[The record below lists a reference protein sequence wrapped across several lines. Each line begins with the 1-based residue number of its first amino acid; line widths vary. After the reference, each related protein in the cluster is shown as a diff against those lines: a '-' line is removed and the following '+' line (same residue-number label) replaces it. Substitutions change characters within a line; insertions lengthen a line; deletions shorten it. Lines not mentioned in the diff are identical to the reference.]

1 MLSRKEFPYM
11 EKDRLEIAKYRLSR
25 AKEELEM
32 AKQSL
37 QNNFLRVSLSNSY
50 YSIFHA
56 VRALFSLEGINS
68 KTHKGVIYLFNNHFI
83 KKNLLSLR
91 MLEILSE
98 AFEMRLDA
106 DYEDFYVVTREETLE
121 QIENAE
127 YFLNEIVI
135 FIKKIYGVEL

>member
-1 MLSRKEFPYM
+1 M

-56 VRALFSLEGINS
+56 VRSLFSLEGINS
-68 KTHKGVIYLFNNHFI
+68 KTHKGVI
-83 KKNLLSLR
+83 
-91 MLEILSE
+91 
-98 AFEMRLDA
+98 
-106 DYEDFYVVTREETLE
+106 
-121 QIENAE
+121 
-127 YFLNEIVI
+127 
-135 FIKKIYGVEL
+135 